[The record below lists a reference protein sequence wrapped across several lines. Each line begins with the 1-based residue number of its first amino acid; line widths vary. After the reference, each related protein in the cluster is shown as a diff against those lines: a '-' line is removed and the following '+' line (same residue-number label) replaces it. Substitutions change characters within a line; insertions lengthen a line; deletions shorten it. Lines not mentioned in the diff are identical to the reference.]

1 VTSPDGIRI
10 AYETNSK
17 GSTHT
22 PRTPNSKKERKM
34 SDKISNNVVG
44 KKQPVQETP
53 ASTGFAY
60 RAGMFILLLVCSLA
74 VFLLGAKH
82 YQLFP
87 TNGNIIY
94 VGSLSA
100 VFLVAALLLKRSAK
114 FAKYWLI
121 AYAFFVASVVN
132 LVSILFGNYN
142 SRIMQWFAT
151 ATSEN
156 MGLAISKLYE
166 MLMVVIP
173 VLVLTWL
180 SGADLGSLFL
190 KKGNLDRKWGLGIG
204 ALVLVNYLTSAL
216 IFFGTGYEVS
226 KLGSAIVWGAVF
238 SFSNSLLEE
247 LWIRG
252 LFLKKLVPLIG
263 AAGAVLLT
271 SITFAALHFLGVA
284 YMPATVVPI
293 FVVNT
298 FTLGLACSVLILKTD
313 SIWGAFLIH
322 AAADLFL
329 FIAILAIH

>member
-1 VTSPDGIRI
+1 
-10 AYETNSK
+10 
-17 GSTHT
+17 
-22 PRTPNSKKERKM
+22 
-34 SDKISNNVVG
+34 
-44 KKQPVQETP
+44 
-53 ASTGFAY
+53 
-60 RAGMFILLLVCSLA
+60 
-74 VFLLGAKH
+74 
-82 YQLFP
+82 LFP

-151 ATSEN
+151 TTSEN
-156 MGLAISKLYE
+156 MGIAISKLYE
-166 MLMVVIP
+166 TLMVIVP

-190 KKGNLDRKWGLGIG
+190 KKGNLNRKWGLGIG
-204 ALVLVNYLTSAL
+204 ALVLLNFLTSAL
-216 IFFGTGYEVS
+216 IFFGTGYEVAR
-226 KLGSAIVWGAVF
+226 LGSAIVWGAVF

-263 AAGAVLLT
+263 AAGTILLT

-284 YMPATVVPI
+284 FMPAIVVPI

-298 FTLGLACSVLILKTD
+298 FTLGLACSILILKTD

-329 FIAILAIH
+329 FIALLAVR

>member
-1 VTSPDGIRI
+1 
-10 AYETNSK
+10 
-17 GSTHT
+17 
-22 PRTPNSKKERKM
+22 
-34 SDKISNNVVG
+34 
-44 KKQPVQETP
+44 
-53 ASTGFAY
+53 
-60 RAGMFILLLVCSLA
+60 
-74 VFLLGAKH
+74 
-82 YQLFP
+82 
-87 TNGNIIY
+87 
-94 VGSLSA
+94 
-100 VFLVAALLLKRSAK
+100 
-114 FAKYWLI
+114 
-121 AYAFFVASVVN
+121 
-132 LVSILFGNYN
+132 
-142 SRIMQWFAT
+142 
-151 ATSEN
+151 